1 MCDGDVRAGNGHCE
15 EMRGVPG
22 IGKIGESPSGGMS
35 GNLIT
40 LATWDGSRCP
50 FVAGSS
56 TCVNARRVFGV
67 AGDDEGHASK
77 STGTG

>member
-1 MCDGDVRAGNGHCE
+1 MQETVTVRKCA
-15 EMRGVPG
+15 VYLVLV
-22 IGKIGESPSGGMS
+22 KIGESPSSGMS

-50 FVAGSS
+50 FIAGSS